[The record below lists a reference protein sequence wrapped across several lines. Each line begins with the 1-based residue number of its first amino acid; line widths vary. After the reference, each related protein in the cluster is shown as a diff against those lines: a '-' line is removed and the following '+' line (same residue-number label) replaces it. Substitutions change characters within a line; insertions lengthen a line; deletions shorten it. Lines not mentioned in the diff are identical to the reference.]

1 MPLALISFFAPDRTG
16 LVAAVAGRLFELG
29 ANLGDASFAV
39 LGAGAEMSA
48 VSDIPES
55 LSLDELKTHLQALP
69 EMKDARL
76 EVTPFSLDPAHG
88 PQGRVTH
95 RITVAGGDRPGLVA
109 RLSEV
114 FGDFDA
120 NIVTMNAEHVPGMGG
135 TTRYIIRFAVAL
147 PEGRANSCLATIA
160 NTAEELSQTV
170 IFE

>member
-1 MPLALISFFAPDRTG
+1 MALVLISFFAPDRTG

-39 LGAGAEMSA
+39 LGTGAEMSA
-48 VSDIPES
+48 VCDIPES
-55 LSLDELKTHLQALP
+55 LTMDDLQAHLAALP
-69 EMKDARL
+69 DLQDAKL
-76 EVTPFSLDPAHG
+76 AVTPFSLDPAHG
-88 PQGRVTH
+88 PAGRVTH
-95 RITVAGGDRPGLVA
+95 RVTVAGGDRPGLVA

-120 NIVTMNAEHVPGMGG
+120 NIVTMNAEHVPGHKG
-135 TTRYIIRFAVAL
+135 TARYIIRFAVAI